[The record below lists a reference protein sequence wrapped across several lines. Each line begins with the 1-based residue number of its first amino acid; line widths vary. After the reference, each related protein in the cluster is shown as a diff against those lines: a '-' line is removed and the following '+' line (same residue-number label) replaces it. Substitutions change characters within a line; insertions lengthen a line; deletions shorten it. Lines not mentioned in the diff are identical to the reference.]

1 MAREQERIAAS
12 SAARTRE
19 PDTGGA
25 AAPLTGCGP
34 GRWTHG
40 RPAGGRSPRS
50 GRGAGRRS
58 RPLRPPV
65 GPGQRGRP
73 SPAAGP
79 APPGRRH
86 AADGSPGGG
95 PPSSRP
101 PCPRRN
107 RPADPTRP
115 SRPRHRARDGKG
127 GSGGP
132 WLAAPHAGRTGRP
145 RRTPDAGAGVP
156 ARATPQAESF
166 SRPLRRRPAMI
177 ARPARVRIRSR
188 KPWVL
193 DRRRLFGWNVRL
205 LTRYSHYMT
214 SAVAR
219 LPADRRAEGNRRGRL
234 LPHPGTPRKLV
245 AAGRPAR
252 TDEPCG
258 TPERPTDSD
267 QHSRG
272 IGPAVGPVDPG
283 LPSGARAP
291 ADGRRGT
298 P

>member
-1 MAREQERIAAS
+1 MAREQERITAS

-34 GRWTHG
+34 GRRTHG

-50 GRGAGRRS
+50 GRGAGGRN
-58 RPLRPPV
+58 RPMRPPV
-65 GPGQRGRP
+65 GPGRRGRP

-79 APPGRRH
+79 APRGRRH

-95 PPSSRP
+95 PPSCRP

-115 SRPRHRARDGKG
+115 SRPRRRARDGKG

-132 WLAAPHAGRTGRP
+132 WSAAPHAGRTGRP
-145 RRTPDAGAGVP
+145 RRTPDAGAGGP

-166 SRPLRRRPAMI
+166 SRPLRRRPARI

-205 LTRYSHYMT
+205 LTGYSYYTT
-214 SAVAR
+214 SAVAT
-219 LPADRRAEGNRRGRL
+219 RRWAGARGAPGRTAEAAHRC
-234 LPHPGTPRKLV
+234 PRKLV
-245 AAGRPAR
+245 TLRRGIRRIPDLHGWTAPGAGRP
-252 TDEPCG
+252 
-258 TPERPTDSD
+258 
-267 QHSRG
+267 
-272 IGPAVGPVDPG
+272 
-283 LPSGARAP
+283 
-291 ADGRRGT
+291 
-298 P
+298 

>member
-1 MAREQERIAAS
+1 MAREEKPIGAS

-25 AAPLTGCGP
+25 AAPVTGCGP

-40 RPAGGRSPRS
+40 RPAAGRSPRS
-50 GRGAGRRS
+50 DRGAGGRS

-65 GPGQRGRP
+65 GPGRRDRP

-145 RRTPDAGAGVP
+145 RRTPDAGAGGP

-166 SRPLRRRPAMI
+166 SRPLRRRPARI
-177 ARPARVRIRSR
+177 ARPARGRIRSR
-188 KPWVL
+188 KPWGL
-193 DRRRLFGWNVRL
+193 DRPGVGGRAGGGPHPRPEAVGLGPAAVVRL
-205 LTRYSHYMT
+205 ERALAHGVLLLHDIGGAHPPVGGRARGTRSNGGSRT
-214 SAVAR
+214 PV
-219 LPADRRAEGNRRGRL
+219 
-234 LPHPGTPRKLV
+234 PRKLV
-245 AAGRPAR
+245 TLRCGIRRIPDLHGWTAPGAGRP
-252 TDEPCG
+252 
-258 TPERPTDSD
+258 
-267 QHSRG
+267 
-272 IGPAVGPVDPG
+272 
-283 LPSGARAP
+283 
-291 ADGRRGT
+291 
-298 P
+298 